1 MASDR
6 VANEFILT
14 MTCPDRTGIVAAT
27 AGCLAEM
34 SCFVTEAAHFG
45 DPESGRFFGR
55 IQFRIEAGGPPF
67 EDVEARLAEVAAD
80 LEMDWKL
87 RHELRKH
94 RVLIMVS
101 RLDHCLDDLLYRYRS
116 GALDMDISAIVS
128 NHPDLEPL
136 ARADDLPFH
145 HFPITP
151 ETKPEQEAKWLALV
165 EETKT
170 DLVVL
175 ARYMQILT
183 PETSARLLGRCINIH
198 HSFLPGFKGARPYHQ
213 AHDRGVKIIG
223 ATAHFVTDDLD
234 EGPIIEQ
241 GVERVDHTHTP
252 AGLTAVGR
260 DLECMVLARAV
271 KYFLERRVLLNGTRT
286 VVFK

>member
-1 MASDR
+1 MPSDT

-14 MTCPDRTGIVAAT
+14 MTCPDRSGIVAAT
-27 AGCLAEM
+27 SGCLAEM

-45 DPESGRFFGR
+45 DPESGQFFGR
-55 IQFRIEAGGPPF
+55 IQFRIEAGGPSF
-67 EDVEARLAEVAAD
+67 EAVEARFTKVAAALD
-80 LEMDWKL
+80 MEWEV

-101 RLDHCLDDLLYRYRS
+101 RLDHCLNDLLYRYRS
-116 GALDMDISAIVS
+116 GTLEMDITAIAS
-128 NHPDLEPL
+128 NHPDLEHL
-136 ARADDLPFH
+136 ARTHDLPFH

-151 ETKPEQEAKWLALV
+151 ETKPAQEAQWMALV

-175 ARYMQILT
+175 ARYMQVLT
-183 PETSARLLGRCINIH
+183 AETSARLRGRCINIH

-213 AHDRGVKIIG
+213 AHARGVKIIG

-241 GVERVDHTHTP
+241 AVERVDHTHTP
-252 AGLTAVGR
+252 NGLTAVGR